1 MEVLSLTVFAS
12 LMLVAAALV
21 FFGWNLRQRSHEH
34 VDRLTLLPLEEDQPR
49 GAADERDRG
58 TSPCN

>member
-21 FFGWNLRQRSHEH
+21 FFAWNLRQRNHEH
-34 VDRLTLLPLEEDQPR
+34 VDRLALLPLADDSPR
-49 GAADERDRG
+49 AQTDEKD
-58 TSPCN
+58 